1 MDTGTLSLKYLIKI
15 RRLMYLWHILHVD
28 KKELLNKFYS
38 AQKLESSKDNWVKN
52 IPKDKMD
59 LNIQLSDENIKLM
72 SQDKFR
78 LLVTIKTK
86 EKAIK
91 YLNEVKSKHSK
102 SSHVRLTKLQSAE
115 YLKSKYLNKEEVQT
129 LFKLKY
135 RMINVK
141 QNFKSKLI

>member
-1 MDTGTLSLKYLIKI
+1 MFIRRMFNVPISVPKESLYMDTGTLSLKYFIKK

-28 KKELLNKFYS
+28 KKELLNKFCS
-38 AQKLESSKDNWVKN
+38 AQKLDSSKDDWVEQ
-52 IPKDKMD
+52 ITKDRMD
-59 LNIQLSDENIKLM
+59 LNIQLSDENIKSM

-102 SSHVRLTKLQSAE
+102 SSHVSLTKL
-115 YLKSKYLNKEEVQT
+115 
-129 LFKLKY
+129 
-135 RMINVK
+135 
-141 QNFKSKLI
+141 